1 MFGFGTILN
10 AAAILIGGL
19 IGLWRPGLV
28 KPQWERRIQV
38 LLGAFTVFYG
48 LRLVVMSLHPPFTHI
63 LKGLGIVLLSLM
75 VGRLLGGLFRLQK
88 LSNRIGQ
95 QARETLTVY
104 SKEKGP
110 AAVGFKMCGAL
121 YCAAPLA
128 VIGAVCDGLSGYFSP
143 LAVKAI
149 MDGLATMGFA
159 VTFRWGPLLSA
170 LPVLAFQGSVA
181 LLARLIAQHLGPGE
195 AIDMMN
201 AVSGFLVFTVAL
213 VILQIKRIGLADYL
227 PCLVVAPL
235 LGRVFS

>member
-1 MFGFGTILN
+1 MLGTILN

-19 IGLWRPGLV
+19 IGLWRPGIV

-38 LLGAFTVFYG
+38 LLGVFTVFYG

-63 LKGLGIVLLSLM
+63 LKDLGIILVSLM
-75 VGRLLGGLFRLQK
+75 VGRLLGGLLRLQK

-110 AAVGFKMCGAL
+110 ASVGFKMCGAL

-128 VIGAVCDGLSGYFSP
+128 IIGAVCDGVSGYFYP

-159 VTFRWGPLLSA
+159 MTFRWGPLMAA

-181 LLARLIAQHLGPGE
+181 LLAKLVAQHLGPGE
-195 AIDMMN
+195 AVDMMS
-201 AVSGFLVFTVAL
+201 AVAGFLVFTVAL

-227 PCLVVAPL
+227 PSLAVAPL
-235 LGRVFS
+235 LARLLN